1 MVERKSNQENWRP
14 STKLIRGGQ
23 VRSQFKETCEALFL
37 TSGYVYDEAVQA
49 ELAFKG
55 ELDRYVYSRFKNPTV
70 AMFEERMALLEGAE
84 ICHGTATGMAA
95 VFATLS
101 GYLCAG
107 DRLVVS
113 RALFGACRY
122 IACEVMPRYGVEV
135 TVVDGTDLDQWRAA
149 LSREAKMVF
158 IESPSNPTLEIID
171 IPVVA
176 ELAHKAGAKLVVD
189 NVFATP
195 VLQSPFTLGA
205 DIVVYSAT
213 KHIDGQGRCMGGAI
227 LCDAEFSEENYAR
240 FLRNTGPALSPFNA
254 WVLLKGLETLALR
267 VEKHCANARALAGF
281 LEKQKAVPKIFYPG
295 LASHPQHALAKSQMR
310 DFGTV
315 IAFEVD
321 GGKEEAFRFLD
332 ALQLID
338 ISNNLGDTKSL
349 ITHPATT
356 THQSVDAA
364 ERLRMGIGEN
374 LIRISVGLEDVED
387 LKDDLTQAFK
397 AL

>member
-23 VRSQFKETCEALFL
+23 VRSQFQETCEALFL

-227 LCDAEFSEENYAR
+227 LCDAEFSEEHYVR

-387 LKDDLTQAFK
+387 LKDDLVQAFK

>member
-1 MVERKSNQENWRP
+1 MVERKSNQENWRT
-14 STKLIRGGQ
+14 STKLVRGGQ
-23 VRSQFKETCEALFL
+23 VRSQFQETSEALFL
-37 TSGYVYDEAVQA
+37 TSGYVYDEAAQA

-95 VFATLS
+95 VFASLS

-135 TVVDGTDLDQWRAA
+135 AVVDGTDLDQWRDA
-149 LSREAKMVF
+149 LSRETKMVF

-171 IPVVA
+171 IPAVA

-227 LCDAEFSEENYAR
+227 LCDAEFSEENYVR

-267 VEKHCANARALAGF
+267 VEKHCANAAALAIF
-281 LEKQKAVPKIFYPG
+281 LEKQKTVPKLFYPG
-295 LASHPQHALAKSQMR
+295 LASHPQHALAKAQMR

-321 GGKEEAFRFLD
+321 GGKKEAFRFLD
-332 ALQLID
+332 ALKLID

-356 THQSVDAA
+356 THQSVDEA

-387 LKDDLTQAFK
+387 LKEDLAQAFK

>member
-1 MVERKSNQENWRP
+1 
-14 STKLIRGGQ
+14 
-23 VRSQFKETCEALFL
+23 
-37 TSGYVYDEAVQA
+37 
-49 ELAFKG
+49 
-55 ELDRYVYSRFKNPTV
+55 
-70 AMFEERMALLEGAE
+70 
-84 ICHGTATGMAA
+84 
-95 VFATLS
+95 
-101 GYLCAG
+101 
-107 DRLVVS
+107 
-113 RALFGACRY
+113 
-122 IACEVMPRYGVEV
+122 
-135 TVVDGTDLDQWRAA
+135 
-149 LSREAKMVF
+149 
-158 IESPSNPTLEIID
+158 
-171 IPVVA
+171 
-176 ELAHKAGAKLVVD
+176 
-189 NVFATP
+189 
-195 VLQSPFTLGA
+195 
-205 DIVVYSAT
+205 
-213 KHIDGQGRCMGGAI
+213 
-227 LCDAEFSEENYAR
+227 
-240 FLRNTGPALSPFNA
+240 
-254 WVLLKGLETLALR
+254 LLKGLETLALR

-387 LKDDLTQAFK
+387 LKDDLVQAFK